1 MSEALAWRA
10 GGCHCGAVR
19 FEVALPDEVEASTC
33 TCSICRMTG
42 FVHVVVPESRFR
54 LVNGADKLSSYQFNT
69 GVADHLFCSVCGVK
83 GFYRPRSNPDGWS
96 VNVRCLDDPDA
107 VALTMSVFDG
117 AHWEAHWQE
126 HGAEFAQRSKEAT

>member
-1 MSEALAWRA
+1 M
-10 GGCHCGAVR
+10 
-19 FEVALPDEVEASTC
+19 
-33 TCSICRMTG
+33 
-42 FVHVVVPESRFR
+42 
-54 LVNGADKLSSYQFNT
+54 
-69 GVADHLFCSVCGVK
+69 CGVK